1 MTPATLILI
10 CVTPPAQDVLQSWTS
25 EHRAETQADTRNMH
39 QPPGERKGKRKCDKT
54 GSEEE
59 EEEEE

>member
-1 MTPATLILI
+1 MSADLDWCDSPSTG
-10 CVTPPAQDVLQSWTS
+10 VLQSWTS

-54 GSEEE
+54 GNKEKEEE
-59 EEEEE
+59 EEE